1 MIVFSDN
8 TFDENKTSN
17 DKLGAII
24 AKAYIKWTN
33 GDPFVVDH
41 NGNSLWTKPTARH
54 FLAFFQSSPELVN
67 FALHLI
73 EIDDVRFGPISEAI
87 WECFSKEPYIWGKSI
102 DFTVC
107 NEYKEYAKKTDFP
120 SICDFLSKC
129 ASLKERFSMFFYQEV
144 ILKLREEKDKLH
156 KPDLVWVE
164 KSVWD
169 STKNAIYDSKRTK
182 DYYEDLIAAHKIKI
196 SSLED
201 KCRRIPRDKT
211 VIGILSP
218 LVFIFL
224 TWAVIMTGFF
234 VTETARNSNS
244 VSSHETVEQVGITVD
259 NQQNKDIQLHINHG

>member
-1 MIVFSDN
+1 MIIFSDN
-8 TFDENKTSN
+8 TFDESKTSN

-24 AKAYIKWTN
+24 ANAYIKWTN

-54 FLAFFQSSPELVN
+54 FLTFFQSSPELVN
-67 FALHLI
+67 FALHFI
-73 EIDDVRFGPISEAI
+73 EIDDVRFGPITKVI

-102 DFTVC
+102 DFTIC

-144 ILKLREEKDKLH
+144 VLKLREEKDKLH

-164 KSVWD
+164 KSEWD
-169 STKNAIYDSKRTK
+169 SVKKTINDSKKAK
-182 DYYEDLIAAHKIKI
+182 DYYEALIAGLKLTNHR
-196 SSLED
+196 LED
-201 KCRRIPRDKT
+201 KCRGIPRDKT
-211 VIGILSP
+211 TIRILLP

-234 VTETARNSNS
+234 VAETARNTNS
-244 VSSHETVEQVGITVD
+244 VFSHETTQQVGITVD
-259 NQQNKDIQLHINHG
+259 NPQNKDIDLQVNN

>member
-1 MIVFSDN
+1 MIIFSDN
-8 TFDENKTSN
+8 TFDESKTSN

-24 AKAYIKWTN
+24 ADAYIKWTN
-33 GDPFVVDH
+33 GDPFVVDRD
-41 NGNSLWTKPTARH
+41 GDSLWTKPTAKH
-54 FLAFFQSSPELVN
+54 ILAFFQSSPELVN
-67 FALHLI
+67 FALHFI
-73 EIDDVRFGPISEAI
+73 EIDNVRFGPISKAI

-169 STKNAIYDSKRTK
+169 STKRAINDSKRAK
-182 DYYEDLIAAHKIKI
+182 DYYEALIARLKLKIHC
-196 SSLED
+196 LED
-201 KCRRIPRDKT
+201 KCRGIPRDKT
-211 VIGILSP
+211 VIGILLP

-224 TWAVIMTGFF
+224 TWAVIITGFF
-234 VTETARNSNS
+234 VVETARNINS

-259 NQQNKDIQLHINHG
+259 NPQNKDIDLQVNN

>member
-1 MIVFSDN
+1 MIIFSDN
-8 TFDENKTSN
+8 TFDESKTSN

-24 AKAYIKWTN
+24 ANAYIKWTN

-41 NGNSLWTKPTARH
+41 NGNSLWTRPTARH
-54 FLAFFQSSPELVN
+54 FLTFFQSSPELVN

-73 EIDDVRFGPISEAI
+73 EIDDVRFGPISKAI

-144 ILKLREEKDKLH
+144 ILNLRGKKDELH
-156 KPDLVWVE
+156 KPDLVWIE

-169 STKNAIYDSKRTK
+169 STKKTINDSKRAK
-182 DYYEDLIAAHKIKI
+182 DFYENLSEAMKIKI

-201 KCRRIPRDKT
+201 KCRGIPRYKT
-211 VIGILSP
+211 AIGILLP
-218 LVFIFL
+218 LTIIFL
-224 TWAVIMTGFF
+224 TWAALITGFF
-234 VTETARNSNS
+234 VAEITRNTNS

-259 NQQNKDIQLHINHG
+259 NPQNKDIDLQVNN

>member
-1 MIVFSDN
+1 MIIFSDD

-24 AKAYIKWTN
+24 ANAYIKWTN
-33 GDPFVVDH
+33 GDPFVADY
-41 NGNSLWTKPTARH
+41 NGNSLWAKPTARH

-73 EIDDVRFGPISEAI
+73 EIDNARFGPLTKVI
-87 WECFSKEPYIWGKSI
+87 WECLSKEPYIWGKSI
-102 DFTVC
+102 DFTIC

-164 KSVWD
+164 KSEWD
-169 STKNAIYDSKRTK
+169 SAKRAINDSKKAK
-182 DYYEDLIAAHKIKI
+182 DYYEALIAGLKLTIHR
-196 SSLED
+196 LED
-201 KCRRIPRDKT
+201 KCRGIPRDKT
-211 VIGILSP
+211 VIRILMP
-218 LVFIFL
+218 LTVICL
-224 TWAVIMTGFF
+224 TWAAIITGFF
-234 VTETARNSNS
+234 VAETTKNTDSI
-244 VSSHETVEQVGITVD
+244 SSYETIEQVGITVD
-259 NQQNKDIQLHINHG
+259 NPQNKDIDLHVNN

>member
-1 MIVFSDN
+1 MIIFSDD

-24 AKAYIKWTN
+24 ANAYIKWTN
-33 GDPFVVDH
+33 GDPFVADY
-41 NGNSLWTKPTARH
+41 NGNSLWAKPTARH

-67 FALHLI
+67 FALHFI
-73 EIDDVRFGPISEAI
+73 EIDDVRFGPISKAI

-144 ILKLREEKDKLH
+144 ILNLRGKKDELH
-156 KPDLVWVE
+156 KPDLVWIE

-169 STKNAIYDSKRTK
+169 STKKTINDSKRAK
-182 DYYEDLIAAHKIKI
+182 DYYENLSEVMKIKI

-201 KCRRIPRDKT
+201 KCRGIPRYKT
-211 VIGILSP
+211 AIGILLP
-218 LVFIFL
+218 LTIIFL
-224 TWAVIMTGFF
+224 TWAALITGFF
-234 VTETARNSNS
+234 VAEITRNTNS

-259 NQQNKDIQLHINHG
+259 NPQNKDINLQVNN

>member
-1 MIVFSDN
+1 MIIFSDD

-24 AKAYIKWTN
+24 AKEYIKWTN
-33 GDPFVVDH
+33 GDPFVVDY

-54 FLAFFQSSPELVN
+54 FLTFFQSSPELVN
-67 FALHLI
+67 FALHFI
-73 EIDDVRFGPISEAI
+73 EIDDVRFGPVTKAI
-87 WECFSKEPYIWGKSI
+87 WESFSKEPYIWGKSI
-102 DFTVC
+102 DFTIC
-107 NEYKEYAKKTDFP
+107 DEYKEYAKKTDFP

-129 ASLKERFSMFFYQEV
+129 VSLKERFSMFFYQEV

-169 STKNAIYDSKRTK
+169 STKKTINDSKRAK
-182 DYYEDLIAAHKIKI
+182 DYYEALIAGLKLTNHR
-196 SSLED
+196 LED
-201 KCRRIPRDKT
+201 KCRGIPRDKT
-211 VIGILSP
+211 IIGILLP

-234 VTETARNSNS
+234 VAKTTKNIDS
-244 VSSHETVEQVGITVD
+244 VSSYETTEQVGITVD
-259 NQQNKDIQLHINHG
+259 NPQNKDIDLQVNN